1 MPSIA
6 VACGCCR
13 NHGWVETSHVCYQA
27 FIYVLPQLVTIV
39 PTLRLLSHQLERSL
53 VLAKNYLAVAGCLV
67 TFPKI
72 VKKGHNKNNIFHH
85 VILEK
90 TPLFILFSHIFVY
103 YFSLSTFW
111 FSRAKDLSPSPES
124 PETTI
129 TILPLKFQSFF
140 QLSNPLRSFAQQ
152 TAQAHMVPGF
162 LFHVMETHEAS
173 LGKFMPDPCKID
185 GLMHFGGVQWGPLG
199 EEKL

>member
-1 MPSIA
+1 MSNWKGENHQILRFHPPAPQPAPLKPVPSIA

-111 FSRAKDLSPSPES
+111 FSRAKDLSPSP
-124 PETTI
+124 
-129 TILPLKFQSFF
+129 LHWNPLKPPSPSSGLWSSKVSSNWAIPCEALPNKLLKLTWFLGFF
-140 QLSNPLRSFAQQ
+140 
-152 TAQAHMVPGF
+152 
-162 LFHVMETHEAS
+162 
-173 LGKFMPDPCKID
+173 FMSWK
-185 GLMHFGGVQWGPLG
+185 HTRQV
-199 EEKL
+199 